1 MDELFELSFKSN
13 IELNKIHARFC
24 KYVLG
29 VHSKAC
35 NYAVF
40 SKLGQFP
47 LLITTLTS
55 CLNFWM
61 PIKQSSSDTLIS
73 TVYLEQL
80 ISSNDKSLWVQLFK
94 NILHDPGFSYVWN
107 YHITFNSRALI
118 AAIKNKIKERF
129 VSFWKKANV
138 RR

>member
-13 IELNKIHARFC
+13 TELDKIHARFC

-40 SKLGQFP
+40 SELGQFP

-61 PIKQSSSDTLIS
+61 HIKQSSSDTLIS
-73 TVYLEQL
+73 TAYLEQL
-80 ISSNDKSLWVQLFK
+80 NSSNDKSLWVQLVK
-94 NILHDPGFSYVWN
+94 NILHDLGFSHVWN

-118 AAIKNKIKERF
+118 AAIKNKLKEGF
-129 VSFWKKANV
+129 VSFWKKSEC
-138 RR
+138 